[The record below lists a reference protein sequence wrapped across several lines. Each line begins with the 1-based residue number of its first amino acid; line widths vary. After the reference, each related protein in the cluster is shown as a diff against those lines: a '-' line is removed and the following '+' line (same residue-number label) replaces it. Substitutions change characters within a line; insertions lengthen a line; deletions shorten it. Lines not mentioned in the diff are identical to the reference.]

1 MYLTYFA
8 FAILIAVAE
17 VVKTSNKGQE
27 DHKPFHITTQ
37 VIYWLWVAMNIV
49 ISSSIWVGRRQSIA
63 WTGLY
68 TTLSYGVFIAGTL
81 ASFNFSFTISDF
93 PIEYV
98 VLILMA
104 CTVFIL
110 ERIIEPRDQQV
121 SKRKR
126 QVTFTLY
133 PSDLGQSVYT
143 YACSPLPPPPLII
156 GIIKLYCAYKGV
168 ISRDQIGMQPP
179 AHLWCR

>member
-17 VVKTSNKGQE
+17 IVKTSNKGQ
-27 DHKPFHITTQ
+27 DDYKPFHITTQ
-37 VIYWLWVAMNIV
+37 VIYWLWFVMNIV
-49 ISSSIWVGRRQSIA
+49 ISSSIWVGRRHSIA

-81 ASFNFSFTISDF
+81 APFHYSFTIPDF

-110 ERIIEPRDQQV
+110 ERIIEPRDRQV

-133 PSDLGQSVYT
+133 PSIGPEARYRSETKIIMAGSDLPHIEKSQSLNKSNN
-143 YACSPLPPPPLII
+143 AQII
-156 GIIKLYCAYKGV
+156 LV
-168 ISRDQIGMQPP
+168 FSS
-179 AHLWCR
+179 